1 MPKRGIWQQTRK
13 MKSVTAVHSTFSL
26 NWICVEGGRGWGWED
41 GVGREQGQ
49 WVGCK
54 ARPVTRQESAWSSKR
69 DRHRV
74 TAGGHLWSSYM
85 TVLSG
90 CDCGFTSQEQDRN

>member
-1 MPKRGIWQQTRK
+1 MVGWSGERGR
-13 MKSVTAVHSTFSL
+13 VV
-26 NWICVEGGRGWGWED
+26 GGVQSRT
-41 GVGREQGQ
+41 Q
-49 WVGCK
+49 
-54 ARPVTRQESAWSSKR
+54 QESAWSSKR

-90 CDCGFTSQEQDRN
+90 CD